1 MCKKLP
7 PLASWEVFL
16 FARKTLG
23 ITFLQK
29 IFSIG
34 HTEIYRWSRDPDFTA
49 DSARNPLDR
58 LKLLFKEMKNQGYE
72 DEAKAGVN
80 FLAESV
86 GCRIAETNRPEP
98 DKDSKWDE
106 CLDDYPALTD
116 FHDAVRQ
123 GKSWAEI
130 CHLAEQAKREIDETV
145 SASGVNDA

>member
-7 PLASWEVFL
+7 PLTSWEVFL

-34 HTEIYRWSRDPDFTA
+34 HTEIYRWSRDSEFTA

-58 LKLLFKEMKNQGYE
+58 LRLLFREMKNQGYE

-86 GCRIAETNRPEP
+86 GCRIKETDRPMP
-98 DKDSKWDE
+98 DKPNKHDE
-106 CLDDYPALTD
+106 CLDDYPALTN
-116 FHDAVRQ
+116 FHQAVRE
-123 GKSWAEI
+123 GKGWNEI
-130 CHLAEQAKREIDETV
+130 CHLAEEAKKEIDETV
-145 SASGVNDA
+145 SSCEK

>member
-7 PLASWEVFL
+7 PLTSWEVFL

-34 HTEIYRWSRDPDFTA
+34 HTEIYRWSRDPEFTA

-58 LKLLFKEMKNQGYE
+58 LRLLFREMKNQGYE

-86 GCRIAETNRPEP
+86 GCRIEETDRPLP
-98 DKDSKWDE
+98 DKPNKHDE
-106 CLDDYPALTD
+106 CLDDYPRLTE
-116 FHDAVRQ
+116 FHQAVRDN
-123 GKSWAEI
+123 KSWNEI
-130 CHLAEQAKREIDETV
+130 CYLADEAKREINETV
-145 SASGVNDA
+145 SSCEE